1 MAGKSELDA
10 VGCEICLEILYE
22 PITMPCAHRLCKPCF
37 NTNFDMTSMHCPFCK
52 KRLSTW
58 RRKAKNVDE
67 LIDQKLWKRIQTDF
81 PTEIEKRLAGDG
93 TTLFREDGFTHDFIF
108 ENGVLGK
115 ELQDQAQKFQA
126 EESRR
131 RSRENFEQEKEDEVL
146 ARQLEK
152 EFQENSH
159 SVSEIA
165 STSTSTK
172 KLVQSRKLFSTGL
185 TASMSTASS
194 SSSSTMDILQKRK

>member
-37 NTNFDMTSMHCPFCK
+37 NANFDMTSMHCPFCK

-58 RRKAKNVDE
+58 RRKAKKVDE

-93 TTLFREDGFTHDFIF
+93 TTLFREDGFTHDFTF
-108 ENGVLGK
+108 K
-115 ELQDQAQKFQA
+115 D
-126 EESRR
+126 
-131 RSRENFEQEKEDEVL
+131 
-146 ARQLEK
+146 
-152 EFQENSH
+152 
-159 SVSEIA
+159 
-165 STSTSTK
+165 TK
-172 KLVQSRKLFSTGL
+172 
-185 TASMSTASS
+185 
-194 SSSSTMDILQKRK
+194 